1 MRKASL
7 DLQLDLPLAATSGD
21 QLALPLFDSPLPYRL
36 RHGAGGSIRVRVE
49 DGILEVIAPHGT
61 QLRAIE
67 TAVRDRGATAVLP
80 PTHLPLLPRVWCD
93 GTTFPFLGGQ
103 VNLRLTGAAETG
115 LAGTSLELALP
126 PDASPVQIRDSVHG
140 WLQTQV
146 QVVINQ
152 LTAGRA
158 RFPRWA
164 LSFSR
169 SSLTTVDPDGCVR
182 LNWRLVLLS
191 RDTIAQVL
199 DQASARDSKMEAQTD
214 LLLE

>member
-36 RHGAGGSIRVRVE
+36 RHSAGGSIRVRVE
-49 DGILEVIAPHGT
+49 DGVLEVSAPRGT

-67 TAVRDRGATAVLP
+67 TAVRDRGATAALP
-80 PTHLPLLPRVWCD
+80 PIHLPRLPRVWCD

-103 VNLRLTGAAETG
+103 VTLRLTGAAETG
-115 LAGTSLELALP
+115 LAGALLELALP
-126 PDASPVQIRDSVHG
+126 PNASPVQIRDSVHG
-140 WLQTQV
+140 WLQTQARK
-146 QVVINQ
+146 VIDQ

-158 RFPRWA
+158 RFTRWA

-169 SSLTTVDPDGCVR
+169 SALTTVDADGCVR

-199 DQASARDSKMEAQTD
+199 DQACARDSKMDVQTD
-214 LLLE
+214 LLSE